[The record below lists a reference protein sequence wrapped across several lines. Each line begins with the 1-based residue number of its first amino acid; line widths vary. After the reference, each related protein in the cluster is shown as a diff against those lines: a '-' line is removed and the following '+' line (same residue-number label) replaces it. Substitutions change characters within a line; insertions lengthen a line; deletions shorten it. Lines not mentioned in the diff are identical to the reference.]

1 MLFRGIALLALVSSA
16 TAECIPFDQ
25 ASKEV
30 GETVCVTGKVLKVSS
45 SQRSGTQFLN
55 FCDDYKTC
63 SFTIV
68 VFARDLNDVG
78 DVRALEGQTI
88 EIHGKVKD
96 YKGQAE
102 IVLSDSRQ
110 LRGSTAKLPSLPKN
124 FDVENQGKYSA
135 GQFKTPTAP
144 KPSHKKTPKDK
155 IDTTTAEKPD
165 PDPPPPQ

>member
-1 MLFRGIALLALVSSA
+1 MLFRGIALLALISSA
-16 TAECIPFDQ
+16 TAACIPFDQ
-25 ASKEV
+25 ASKKV

-45 SQRSGTQFLN
+45 SARSGTQFLN

-63 SFTIV
+63 PFTVV
-68 VFARDLNDVG
+68 VFARDLRDVG
-78 DVRALEGQTI
+78 DVRPLEGQTI
-88 EIHGKVKD
+88 EIHGKVKL

-110 LRGSTAKLPSLPKN
+110 LKGEAAKLPALPKN

-135 GQFKTPTAP
+135 GQFKSPSAP
-144 KPSHKKTPKDK
+144 KTSHTKTPKDK

-165 PDPPPPQ
+165 PDP

>member
-1 MLFRGIALLALVSSA
+1 MIFRGIALLALVSSA
-16 TAECIPFDQ
+16 TAGCIPFDQ
-25 ASKEV
+25 AAKKI

-55 FCDDYKTC
+55 FCEDYKTC
-63 SFTIV
+63 SFTVV
-68 VFARDLNDVG
+68 VFARDLKDVG
-78 DVRALEGQTI
+78 DVRPLEGQTI

-144 KPSHKKTPKDK
+144 KPSHKKTPIDK